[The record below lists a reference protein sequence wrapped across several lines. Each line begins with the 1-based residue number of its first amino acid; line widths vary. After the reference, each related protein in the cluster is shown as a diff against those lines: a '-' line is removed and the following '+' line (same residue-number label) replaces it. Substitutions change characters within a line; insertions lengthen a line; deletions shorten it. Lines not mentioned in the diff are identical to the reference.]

1 MSHDLIESKILI
13 LRDVSAL
20 VRSTAPPSVKY
31 INRIHSHF
39 GLSRSIRVYNRI
51 HSQLGLSRT
60 SDAGSLQGLS
70 FIRVC
75 ETVKVKQDHWYGL
88 SGWEWLECVH
98 VHMRWSGRVSD
109 GIVLVVSPPSA
120 LRLVNFSCGGPPPP
134 PPSVFIT

>member
-31 INRIHSHF
+31 MNRINSRL
-39 GLSRSIRVYNRI
+39 GLSRSIRIYNGI

-75 ETVKVKQDHWYGL
+75 ERVKVKQDHWYGL
-88 SGWEWLECVH
+88 SGWEWLACVR
-98 VHMRWSGRVSD
+98 VYMRWLGRVSD
-109 GIVLVVSPPSA
+109 GIVLVVSPPLA
-120 LRLVNFSCGGPPPP
+120 LRVVNFSCGAAPP
-134 PPSVFIT
+134 IT